1 MSWLKNRFETSEL
14 NNILNLLKIEKKIG
28 LLFAIT

>member
-14 NNILNLLKIEKKIG
+14 NNILNLLKIEKNIG

>member
-1 MSWLKNRFETSEL
+1 MSWLKNRLETSEL
-14 NNILNLLKIEKKIG
+14 NNIWNLMKIEKNIG